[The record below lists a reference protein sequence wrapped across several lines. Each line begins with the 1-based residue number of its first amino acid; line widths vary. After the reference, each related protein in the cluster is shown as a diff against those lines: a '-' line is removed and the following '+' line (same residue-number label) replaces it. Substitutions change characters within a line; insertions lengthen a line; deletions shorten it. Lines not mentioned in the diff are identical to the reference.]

1 MKRSLGIKQKL
12 VMYTTLFIAVAV
24 LAVAV
29 PALYFFTANMEK
41 ERELQTNQGLDGLNT
56 ILEDYKSDAVIYATL
71 FSRHPEVIKAVE
83 ARDSAALIR
92 IIGPLAKE
100 AKLDSVT
107 VSDEKGVVIAR
118 THDTK
123 KGDSVMNQLNVQKAL
138 KGTTFAAIESG
149 TVVKLSV
156 RAGVPVYNAEGRV
169 IGVITPGYN
178 ASRDE
183 IVDKVKQMFGVD
195 VTLFLGDE
203 RIATTIIQDG
213 QRVIGT
219 KLNPVIAEKVLK
231 QGQKYVGRA
240 EIIGKEY
247 ITTYLPLMGPEDKPI
262 GVLFAGQNIS
272 ELNVEKNKL
281 MLSIGAI
288 ALCAL
293 GIGMFFTFLLAKGI
307 TTPIRHLV
315 EGVGK
320 VAAGDLTQKVA
331 VTSSDEIGV
340 LAGHFNV
347 MVEQLKAL
355 VTRVS
360 GIAGNLSA
368 ASEELTASAD
378 QTAQAANQVAI
389 TISEVANGAE
399 KQLKAVDDTAVV
411 VDEMSAGIQQ
421 IAVNIN
427 TAADTSKRSTDS
439 AQAGSAAVEKAINQ
453 MRQLED
459 TVTNSAQVV
468 TNLGERSK
476 EIGQIVDTISGI
488 AGQTNLLAL
497 NAAIEAARAGE
508 QGKGF
513 AVVADEVRKLA
524 EQSND
529 AAKQIAGLIS
539 VIQQDTDSAVVA
551 MNEGTKEVRVGT
563 AVVSE
568 AGQSFKEIFRSIT
581 EVTTQISGISKVTEQ
596 MVSGSQQIVT
606 AVRDIDVICK
616 DAAGQTQTVSAATE
630 EQSATMEEIA
640 SSSQELAKMAEELT
654 ETISTF
660 KI

>member
-12 VMYTTLFIAVAV
+12 VIYTTLFIAVAV

-29 PALYFFTANMEK
+29 PALYFFTMNMEK
-41 ERELQTNQGLDGLNT
+41 KFELQANQGLEGLT
-56 ILEDYKSDAVIYATL
+56 SILEGYKSDAAIYATL
-71 FSRHPEVIKAVE
+71 LSRHPEVVKAVE
-83 ARDSAALIR
+83 ARDSAALVQ
-92 IIGPLAKE
+92 IIGPLAKA

-118 THDTK
+118 THDPK
-123 KGDSVMNQLNVQKAL
+123 KGDSVMNQVNVQQAL

-149 TVVKLSV
+149 TVIKLSV
-156 RAGVPVYNAEGRV
+156 RAGAPVYNAEGRV
-169 IGVITPGYN
+169 IGIITPGYN

-183 IVDKVKQMFGVD
+183 IVDKVKQLFGVD
-195 VTLFLGDE
+195 ITVFLGDE
-203 RIATTIIQDG
+203 RVATTIIQDG

-219 KLNPVIAEKVLK
+219 KLDPVIAEKVLK

-247 ITTYLPLMGPEDKPI
+247 ITTYLPLVGPEDKAI
-262 GVLFAGQNIS
+262 GVMFAGKTIS
-272 ELNVEKNKL
+272 ELNVEKNKM

-293 GIGMFFTFLLAKGI
+293 GIGMFLTFLLAKGI
-307 TTPIRHLV
+307 TTPISHLV

-320 VAAGDLTQKVA
+320 VAAGDLSQKVI
-331 VTSSDEIGV
+331 VTSSDEIAV

-347 MVEQLKAL
+347 MVDQLKAL

-399 KQLKAVDDTAVV
+399 KQLKAVDNTALV
-411 VDEMSAGIQQ
+411 VDQMSAGIQQ
-421 IAVNIN
+421 IAVNVN
-427 TAADTSKRSTDS
+427 TAADTSKGSTDS
-439 AQAGSAAVEKAINQ
+439 AQMGSVAVEKAMNQ
-453 MRQLED
+453 MRQIED
-459 TVTNSAQVV
+459 VVINSSQVV

-476 EIGQIVDTISGI
+476 EIGQIVDTISGL

-529 AAKQIAGLIS
+529 AAKQIAKLIS
-539 VIQQDTDSAVVA
+539 IIQQDTDSAVVA
-551 MNEGTKEVRVGT
+551 MTEGTKEVHVGSE
-563 AVVSE
+563 VVSE
-568 AGQSFKEIFRSIT
+568 AGRTFKEIVRSIT
-581 EVTTQISGISKVTEQ
+581 EVTTQIRGISEVTAQ

-606 AVRDIDVICK
+606 AVRAIDAVSK
-616 DAAGQTQTVSAATE
+616 EAAGQTQTVSAAAE

-654 ETISTF
+654 ETVSKF